1 MSTTIDDLDFPKAV
15 LMRMIKAALPENIA
29 VQKEARNSVT
39 KAATVFVSYLAAAAN
54 DCARD
59 GGHKTIM
66 TNDVFKALEAI
77 GLADFVPQLNI
88 ELEAHSQL
96 VKEKKELAAKNK
108 AAGKDIETADE
119 DGEDGIEE
127 AEARHGD
134 SEQPSSVAAA
144 VQTTLPSAVE
154 PTPAN
159 AVQTALAS
167 TVESAPTASADA
179 EQTNVS
185 STTTPAPPADTPITE
200 NAHSVTAAV
209 TVNTPAQADSA
220 NAASTAA
227 PENDSMDIDD
237 PEAKRQR
244 IE

>member
-15 LMRMIKAALPENIA
+15 LMRMIKAGLPENIA
-29 VQKEARNSVT
+29 IQKEARNSIT

-96 VKEKKELAAKNK
+96 VKEKKEQAAKNK
-108 AAGKDIETADE
+108 AAGKDTETADE
-119 DGEDGIEE
+119 DGLEELESRHDDGEK
-127 AEARHGD
+127 
-134 SEQPSSVAAA
+134 PSSADVADAA
-144 VQTTLPSAVE
+144 QTTLSSAAGSA
-154 PTPAN
+154 PITSAN
-159 AVQTALAS
+159 AVQTNLLS
-167 TVESAPTASADA
+167 TTESAAPAADA
-179 EQTNVS
+179 FVS
-185 STTTPAPPADTPITE
+185 EDAQSISAGPAAEHAQPDT
-200 NAHSVTAAV
+200 A
-209 TVNTPAQADSA
+209 NT
-220 NAASTAA
+220 STAV
-227 PENDSMDIDD
+227 PESDSMDVDD